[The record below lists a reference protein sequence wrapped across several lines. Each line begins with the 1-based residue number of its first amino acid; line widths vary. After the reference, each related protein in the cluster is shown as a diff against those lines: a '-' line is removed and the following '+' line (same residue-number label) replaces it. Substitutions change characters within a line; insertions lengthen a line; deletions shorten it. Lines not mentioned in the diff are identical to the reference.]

1 MAKSITLKRNNE
13 NQTQRI
19 TKVTNSPRMIVYLI
33 IKRIFDILV
42 GIIGTAVVIPLTIVI
57 WVLRKIYKEDD
68 GPLFY
73 EQLRIGKNG
82 KQFRLY
88 KFRSMCMNAD
98 EKLQS

>member
-82 KQFRLY
+82 KQF
-88 KFRSMCMNAD
+88 SHI
-98 EKLQS
+98 